1 MKYLV
6 TGAAGFI
13 GFSLSKQL
21 LLNGNE
27 VFGIDSVDNYYD
39 INLKKARIFQLK
51 KFKKKFKFKKL
62 DISNKISLYK
72 IFRSQKFDRVIN
84 LAAQAGVRYSI
95 INPESY
101 LKNNIIGFFNIIE
114 NCKKFRIKHLLFAST
129 SSVYGLQTKNPFKV
143 EDSCNH
149 PIQFYA
155 ATKKSNEMMA
165 HSYSHLY
172 NLPMTGLRFFTVYGP
187 WGRPDMALHKFT
199 KNILEKKEVQ
209 IFNYGKHIRDFT
221 YIDDIVDNI
230 IAISKK
236 IPKKNLKFNSKK
248 PQNHQS
254 SAPFRILNIG
264 NSKPE
269 KLMDFVNEIE
279 KNLGLKAKI
288 RFKKLQKGDIE
299 ATTSDM
305 KHTYKL
311 TGIKKKT
318 SIKVGVK
325 KFIDWFLEYYGH
337 DK

>member
-1 MKYLV
+1 ML
-6 TGAAGFI
+6 
-13 GFSLSKQL
+13 
-21 LLNGNE
+21 
-27 VFGIDSVDNYYD
+27 NYYD
-39 INLKKARIFQLK
+39 INLKKARILQLK
-51 KFKKKFKFKKL
+51 KFKKKFEFKKL

-155 ATKKSNEMMA
+155 ATKKSNEIMA

-199 KNILEKKEVQ
+199 KNILEKK
-209 IFNYGKHIRDFT
+209 K
-221 YIDDIVDNI
+221 
-230 IAISKK
+230 
-236 IPKKNLKFNSKK
+236 
-248 PQNHQS
+248 
-254 SAPFRILNIG
+254 
-264 NSKPE
+264 
-269 KLMDFVNEIE
+269 
-279 KNLGLKAKI
+279 
-288 RFKKLQKGDIE
+288 
-299 ATTSDM
+299 
-305 KHTYKL
+305 YKYL
-311 TGIKKKT
+311 ITENT
-318 SIKVGVK
+318 
-325 KFIDWFLEYYGH
+325 
-337 DK
+337 

>member
-6 TGAAGFI
+6 TGAVGFI

-39 INLKKARIFQLK
+39 INLKKARILQLK
-51 KFKKKFKFKKL
+51 KFKKKFEIKKL

-155 ATKKSNEMMA
+155 ATKKSNEIMA

-187 WGRPDMALHKFT
+187 WGRPDMALHRFT
-199 KNILEKKEVQ
+199 KNILEKKEVE

-230 IAISKK
+230 VAISKK
-236 IPKKNLKFNSKK
+236 IPKKNFKFNSKK

-269 KLMDFVNEIE
+269 KLMDFVKEIE

-288 RFKKLQKGDIE
+288 KFKKLQKGDIE

-311 TGIKKKT
+311 TKIKKKT

-325 KFIDWFLEYYGH
+325 KFIDWFLEYYSH